1 MILELL
7 HSSAY
12 RAMVFP
18 GSTASGRSLMNM
30 TENSGPKREP
40 CGTPEETSDQ
50 DEETPSSTTI
60 CRWFR

>member
-7 HSSAY
+7 QSSAY

-30 TENSGPKREP
+30 TKNSGPKREP